1 MRSFN
6 KKTMPRKIH
15 LSDIKK
21 ALTLN
26 IGTVL
31 FGAIFIYMTISII
44 LYLTASR
51 ITSYQ
56 VTAGPLSKNATYTAL
71 AIRSE
76 QIVQA
81 KSSGYLTYYVRD
93 DSKVK
98 SGGPVF
104 GISNSKEE
112 RIALDLNEDDLVDI
126 RSSIAKF
133 SYSFQSDHFTDVYGF
148 KYELEGSI
156 LQYAGLQ
163 PVTASGADQAAD
175 EEAGEGA
182 QSQTIS
188 NQTVNFAPQ
197 DGLVLYSMDGYE
209 SLSDDTLTQ
218 DAFVQKAAQKTNLRT
233 FDKIDIGE
241 NVYKLITSEEW
252 SLYIP
257 LTEKQV
263 VQLAGRD
270 SIRVKFSKDGA
281 TQVGEFS
288 ILTKEND
295 FYCKID
301 LSNGLIRYASDRFL
315 EVELVTNTKSG
326 LKIPLTS
333 VVNKDFY
340 VIPKEY
346 ETTGKEQSE
355 AGFLKEVTDKNG
367 KVSTEFINATLYA
380 EQDDLYYVDKSEFQ
394 EGDVIIKTDSTQRYV
409 VKDMMPLEGV
419 YCINKGYAVFRKIS
433 IIEQNEEYCIVETGT
448 TFGIAQ
454 YDNIVMNS
462 STVKEE
468 EILYK

>member
-1 MRSFN
+1 MQSFS
-6 KKTMPRKIH
+6 KKPKRPKLH
-15 LSDIKK
+15 LSELKK

-26 IGTVL
+26 IGTIL
-31 FGAIFIYMTISII
+31 FGAIFIYMIISII
-44 LYLTASR
+44 LYLTAAR

-56 VTAGPLSKNATYTAL
+56 VTAGPLSKNQTYTAL

-81 KSSGYLTYYVRD
+81 NSSGYLTYYVRD
-93 DSKVK
+93 DSKVR

-104 GISNSKEE
+104 GISDSKEE
-112 RIALDLNEDDLVDI
+112 RIAVDLNENDLADI

-133 SYSFQSDHFTDVYGF
+133 SYGFESDHFADVYGF

-163 PVTASGADQAAD
+163 TTAASSEDGTN
-175 EEAGEGA
+175 EGV

-188 NQTVNFAPQ
+188 NQTINFAPL

-209 SLSDDTLTQ
+209 GLTDETLTQ
-218 DAFVQKAAQKTNLRT
+218 DAFVQKAAQKDNLRT
-233 FDKIDIGE
+233 FDKIDIGD
-241 NVYKLITSEEW
+241 NVYKLVTSEEW

-270 SIRVKFSKDGA
+270 TIRVKFLKDGA
-281 TQVGEFS
+281 AQVGKFS

-295 FYCKID
+295 FYCKIT
-301 LSNGLIRYASDRFL
+301 LTNGLIRYASDRFL
-315 EVELVTNTKSG
+315 DIELVTNTKSG

-346 ETTGKEQSE
+346 ETTGKEQGE
-355 AGFLKEVTDKNG
+355 AGFLREVTDKNG
-367 KVSTEFINATLYA
+367 EVTTEFVNATLYA
-380 EQDDLYYVDKSEFQ
+380 KQDDLFYVDKSQFQ
-394 EGDVIIKTDSTQRYV
+394 EGDVIIKPDSTQRYA

-433 IIEQNEEYCIVETGT
+433 IIDQNEEYCIVETGT
-448 TFGIAQ
+448 SFGIAQ
-454 YDNIVMNS
+454 YDIIVMDS